1 MAELTPKA
9 AATLNVAHHR
19 GMAADAALRIVGNL
33 HDEREKQILSEL
45 YNWFCTQPWDERLA
59 IKHIS
64 AFAENRAQRMELET
78 RSRKGAE
85 ARAKLFGAQ
94 TAND

>member
-1 MAELTPKA
+1 MELTPKK
-9 AATLNVAHHR
+9 ATVLNQIHHK

-33 HDEREKQILSEL
+33 HNEREAQILNEM
-45 YNWFCTQPWDERLA
+45 YQWFCTQPWDERYA
-59 IKHIS
+59 IKHLS
-64 AFAENRAQRMELET
+64 AFAENRAQRMELEE

-94 TAND
+94 TAGD